1 MHAPHT
7 PPNDGTAEG
16 RKRARNTLRLRL
28 WSDDAL
34 AHRWL
39 CHPHRECYDGC
50 AGEVEVPDYGNRLAL
65 YQTDIEE

>member
-7 PPNDGTAEG
+7 PPNDGTMEG

-28 WSDDAL
+28 WSDDAF

-39 CHPHRECYDGC
+39 CHPARDCRDGC
-50 AGEVEVPDYGNRLAL
+50 AGEVEVPDHGNRIAL
-65 YQTDIEE
+65 YQTDIEG